1 MIKCGTTGQMT
12 GLDRGENGAVECGN
26 KADVLGG
33 RFDELVSRDGNAL
46 RRGGDWAMSRGRYI
60 PCSAR
65 NLARS
70 WSARWRATSV
80 CSGVKGGAVVGGAGL
95 VALGV

>member
-1 MIKCGTTGQMT
+1 MI
-12 GLDRGENGAVECGN
+12 GLDRGQNGAVECGN

-33 RFDELVSRDGNAL
+33 GIDELMLRDGNAL
-46 RRGGDWAMSRGRYI
+46 GRGGDGAMSRGRYL

-70 WSARWRATSV
+70 WSARWRATSI
-80 CSGVKGGAVVGGAGL
+80 CSGVKGGAVVGDGGLATFGA
-95 VALGV
+95 